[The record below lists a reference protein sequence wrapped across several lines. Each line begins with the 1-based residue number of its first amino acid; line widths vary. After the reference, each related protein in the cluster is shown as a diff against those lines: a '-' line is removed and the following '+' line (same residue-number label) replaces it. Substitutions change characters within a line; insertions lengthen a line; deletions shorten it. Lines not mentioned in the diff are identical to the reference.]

1 MKIIVSGAGKVG
13 QTLAAYL
20 GEEKHDVTLIDS
32 SPELIAQVNETLD
45 VSGIVGSG
53 AHPDTLE
60 RAGARDADM
69 LIAATPI
76 DEVNMVACQVA
87 HTIFNIPKKI
97 ARIREESYLSP
108 IWSNLFSRDH
118 MPIDMVISP
127 EKAVAH
133 AIMERINAP
142 GSFNIIPLVEGQIK
156 LVSVLCHDDCPLLNT
171 PMKQLYT
178 LFPDLLFKVVAIIR
192 GEEKIVPDHMDQVQP
207 KDEVY
212 FVVAKQHMARAMAAF
227 GHEEKEAR
235 RILIVGGGNIGVR
248 LAQELHERNPSLV
261 IRMIESNPD
270 RARYASEKL
279 PGVLVLKGDALSRE
293 LLEEANIGY
302 TEAIVSVT
310 NHDESNILVSLL
322 AAEYG
327 DPRTIALLSNATYTP
342 MASSLGIDAVVNP
355 RAITVSSILRH
366 VRYGRIKAAV
376 SLRDGF
382 TEVMEIEVPDTATA
396 LLYKPLKTLKLP
408 EDTILGAILRKDE
421 VIIAHPDVVLH
432 PNDRV
437 ILLTSH
443 KQIKRVEVMFSA
455 SLYGSYF

>member
-20 GEEKHDVTLIDS
+20 AEEKHDVTLIDN
-32 SPELIAQVNETLD
+32 SPELVALVNETLD

-53 AHPDTLE
+53 SHPDTLE
-60 RAGARDADM
+60 RAGAREADM
-69 LIAATPI
+69 LIAATPV
-76 DEVNMVACQVA
+76 DEINMVSCQVA
-87 HTIFNIPKKI
+87 HTIFGIKKKI

-108 IWSNLFSRDH
+108 TWSNLFSRDH

-127 EKAVAH
+127 EKSVAR

-142 GSFNIIPLVEGQIK
+142 GSFNIIPLVEGHLQ
-156 LVSVLCHDDCPLLNT
+156 LVSVLCNDDCPVINT

-192 GEEKIVPDHMDQVQP
+192 GNEKIVPEQMDQIRP

-212 FVVAKQHMARAMAAF
+212 FVVASEHMARTMAAF

-235 RILIVGGGNIGVR
+235 RILIVGGGNIGIC
-248 LAQELHERNPSLV
+248 LAQELHARNPSLV
-261 IRMIESNPD
+261 LRMIEQNPEK
-270 RARYASEKL
+270 ARYASEIL
-279 PGVLVLKGDALSRE
+279 PGVLVFKGNALTRE

-302 TEAIVSVT
+302 TEAVVSVT

-322 AAEYG
+322 ASEYG
-327 DPRTIALLSNATYTP
+327 DPRTIALLSNPTYTP

-355 RAITVSSILRH
+355 RSITISSILRH
-366 VRYGRIKAAV
+366 VRYGHIKSAV

-382 TEVMEIEVPDTATA
+382 AEVMEVEVPESSTA
-396 LLYKPLKTLKLP
+396 LLYKPLRSMKLP
-408 EDTILGAILRKDE
+408 DDTILGAIIRKNK
-421 VIIAHPDVVLH
+421 VIIAHPETVLH

-443 KQIKRVEVMFSA
+443 KQINRVEAMFSA